1 MKNYHPDE
9 QTSKLV
15 IQDYVSSSSNS
26 ITVSTTLIATCLL

>member
-15 IQDYVSSSSNS
+15 IQDYVSGSS